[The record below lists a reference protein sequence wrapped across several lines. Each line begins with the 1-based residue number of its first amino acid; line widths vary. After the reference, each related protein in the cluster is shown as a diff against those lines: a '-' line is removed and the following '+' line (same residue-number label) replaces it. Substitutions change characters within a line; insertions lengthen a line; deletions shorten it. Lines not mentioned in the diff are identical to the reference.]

1 MVCEKLAHDSDYH
14 LDNVLVLTY
23 SLFYPLLLADAVSS
37 KPGSAENNWPEG
49 SLPPPQGDHGHSGL
63 SLSADHRPK
72 SDDMVLSACEGSTPS
87 TSETLSGQNENV
99 LNNTP
104 LAREDHHLSSNAAAL
119 VTGPPLLTPPRD
131 VVASNSGT
139 ESTSQQSKQ
148 LAENDLFLRDDFGE
162 VVENLEKV

>member
-1 MVCEKLAHDSDYH
+1 M
-14 LDNVLVLTY
+14 
-23 SLFYPLLLADAVSS
+23 SS
-37 KPGSAENNWPEG
+37 KPVTSAENNWPKG

-72 SDDMVLSACEGSTPS
+72 SDNMVLSAREGSTAS
-87 TSETLSGQNENV
+87 CTSGTLSGQKENV

-104 LAREDHHLSSNAAAL
+104 LAREDHHLPSSAAVL
-119 VTGPPLLTPPRD
+119 VTGPPLLTPLKD

-139 ESTSQQSKQ
+139 ESTSQESKQ
-148 LAENDLFLRDDFGE
+148 LAENDLFLRDDFGV